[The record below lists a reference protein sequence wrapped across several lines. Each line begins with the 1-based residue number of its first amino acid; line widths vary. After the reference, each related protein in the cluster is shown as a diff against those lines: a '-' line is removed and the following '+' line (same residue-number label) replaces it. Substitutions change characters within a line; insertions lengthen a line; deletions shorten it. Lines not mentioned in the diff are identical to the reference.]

1 MNAVDA
7 PTYSEIQIELAT
19 LYHDC
24 ADAAVRA
31 SLESMVT
38 RMASAPGVL
47 RAVLDA
53 QVSRTRV
60 GFEKYQQTVDRQDLT
75 EEQWLQHLE
84 QELLDASL
92 YIEAARRRALANRD
106 AMARVVEL
114 EAELDELRRR
124 QRQIDA
130 R

>member
-7 PTYSEIQIELAT
+7 PTYSEIQIELAG
-19 LYHDC
+19 LLNDC
-24 ADAAVRA
+24 TDEAVREA
-31 SLESMVT
+31 LESLVT
-38 RMASAPGVL
+38 RMGSAPGVL

-92 YIEAARRRALANRD
+92 YIEAARRRALMNRD
-106 AMARVVEL
+106 AVSRVAAL
-114 EAELDELRRR
+114 EAEIHELRRR
-124 QRQIDA
+124 QADA

>member
-7 PTYSEIQIELAT
+7 PTYSEIQIELAG
-19 LYHDC
+19 LLNDC
-24 ADAAVRA
+24 TDEAVREA
-31 SLESMVT
+31 LGSLVT
-38 RMASAPGVL
+38 RMGSAPGVL

-92 YIEAARRRALANRD
+92 YIEAARRRALMNRD
-106 AMARVVEL
+106 ATSRVAAL
-114 EAELDELRRR
+114 EAEIHELRRR
-124 QRQIDA
+124 QVDA

>member
-7 PTYSEIQIELAT
+7 PTYSEIQIELAG
-19 LYHDC
+19 LLNDC
-24 ADAAVRA
+24 TDEAVREA
-31 SLESMVT
+31 LESLVT
-38 RMASAPGVL
+38 RMGSAPGVL

-92 YIEAARRRALANRD
+92 YIEAARRRALMNRD
-106 AMARVVEL
+106 AVSRVAAL
-114 EAELDELRRR
+114 EAEIHELRRR
-124 QRQIDA
+124 QVDA